1 MWSWKGNDVD
11 KAVTDDERTRL
22 KAAALGGLHAMK
34 QQVER
39 SGAGL
44 SCGEVFHVSPEDSEQ
59 YNDYLNELRHAG
71 VDIPHRCYSRLPIM
85 PPKNAHTR
93 HDERVSG
100 SHFLAKITE
109 VLALVEAGENG

>member
-11 KAVTDDERTRL
+11 KALTDDERTRL
-22 KAAALGGLHAMK
+22 KVSALRGLHSMK

-39 SGAGL
+39 ASEDPSREEFL
-44 SCGEVFHVSPEDSEQ
+44 VSPEDSDR
-59 YNDYLNELRHAG
+59 YNAFLNELQHAG
-71 VDIPHRCYSRLPIM
+71 VDILHRCYSRLPIM
-85 PPKNAHTR
+85 PPKNPQTR
-93 HDERVSG
+93 HDESVSG